1 MSNEERARIL
11 RMVSEGT
18 ISPSEAEELLSAME
32 SGPRSAERPAA
43 PAPPALPAPPAFPTR
58 RSLVIQVNEGGDSK
72 VNLRIPLGLARAAGR
87 FLPRNARKSL
97 EGYDIDLEELLEGL
111 SSGEVGGTLL
121 EVNDDED
128 QVRIS
133 VE

>member
-1 MSNEERARIL
+1 
-11 RMVSEGT
+11 MVSEGT

-43 PAPPALPAPPAFPTR
+43 PAPPAFPAPPALPAPPAFPAR

-111 SSGEVGGTLL
+111 S
-121 EVNDDED
+121 
-128 QVRIS
+128 
-133 VE
+133 